1 MTSENIVITMQD
13 VDVVCQYDQ
22 AFHRQLVIAATA
34 RVRAENNMQL
44 NNLDNF
50 NSLYGNKPLKIKERQ
65 KIHGTS

>member
-34 RVRAENNMQL
+34 RVRAENNIQL
-44 NNLDNF
+44 QGPDSQN
-50 NSLYGNKPLKIKERQ
+50 
-65 KIHGTS
+65 GTTEKVLNESPEIS

>member
-34 RVRAENNMQL
+34 RVQAENNIQL
-44 NNLDNF
+44 QGPDSQN
-50 NSLYGNKPLKIKERQ
+50 
-65 KIHGTS
+65 GTTEKVLNGSSEIS

>member
-1 MTSENIVITMQD
+1 MPSENIVITMQE

-44 NNLDNF
+44 NNLDNQ
-50 NSLYGNKPLKIKERQ
+50 N
-65 KIHGTS
+65 GTTEKVTNESSKN

>member
-44 NNLDNF
+44 NNLDNQ
-50 NSLYGNKPLKIKERQ
+50 N
-65 KIHGTS
+65 GTPEKVTNESSKN

>member
-34 RVRAENNMQL
+34 RVRAENNIQL
-44 NNLDNF
+44 QGPDSQN
-50 NSLYGNKPLKIKERQ
+50 
-65 KIHGTS
+65 GTTEKVLNESSEIS